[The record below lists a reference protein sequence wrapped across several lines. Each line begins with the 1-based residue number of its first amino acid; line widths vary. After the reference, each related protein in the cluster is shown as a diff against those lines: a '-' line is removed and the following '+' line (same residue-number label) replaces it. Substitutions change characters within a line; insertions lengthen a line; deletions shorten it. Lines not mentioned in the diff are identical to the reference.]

1 MEQWTNVVLIIN
13 RNLIAG
19 SLLSL
24 K

>member
-13 RNLIAG
+13 CNLIAG